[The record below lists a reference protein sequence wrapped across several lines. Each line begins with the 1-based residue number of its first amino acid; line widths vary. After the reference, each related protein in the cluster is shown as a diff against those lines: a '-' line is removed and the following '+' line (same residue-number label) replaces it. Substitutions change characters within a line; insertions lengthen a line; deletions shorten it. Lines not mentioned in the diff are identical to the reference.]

1 MFKIVR
7 HCQKLESTLG
17 CHDLRNVA
25 FAQTGYLFTGMCWL
39 SIIFQCL
46 ANSALAVRSRN
57 YFSKYSEQARAV
69 LNALLDKYADE
80 GIENIQSLSV
90 LNVKPIS
97 ELGTPVEIIKHFGSK
112 QKYLDALRELETQIY
127 TAA

>member
-1 MFKIVR
+1 MQEQGVL
-7 HCQKLESTLG
+7 LEALAEEVGKDFDSFDLI
-17 CHDLRNVA
+17 CHVA
-25 FAQTGYLFTGMCWL
+25 FDQPPL
-39 SIIFQCL
+39 SRSDR
-46 ANSALAVRSRN
+46 AHAVRTRN

-80 GIENIQSLSV
+80 GIENIQSLNL

-112 QKYLDALRELETQIY
+112 QKYLDALQELETQIY
-127 TAA
+127 IAA